1 MPDTATHPKGGRPP
15 SPGGSALPYV
25 WMLCGSLAFACMG
38 TLTHA
43 LRLQLDWPM
52 ILVARALLPLLFA
65 MGLALA
71 AGVPLVYLRPWTL
84 WLRSISGSLSMVCMF
99 YALTRL
105 PVPDVFTLNN
115 MFPIWVALLA
125 WPVLGQQPTPATWL
139 AVASSVAGVVLIQQV
154 HIAEGNFAALVAFAS
169 SFLTAVA
176 FIGLHRLH
184 GIDARAIVAHFS
196 GVALIICAIVF
207 FLVDRDPALPSQFDG
222 PSLLLLLGVG
232 VTATIGQLFLT
243 KAFAAGTP
251 AKVSV
256 VGLTQIVFSMILDG
270 LLFERS
276 YTWQTLLGFALVVIP
291 TAWMMLHP
299 AD

>member
-1 MPDTATHPKGGRPP
+1 
-15 SPGGSALPYV
+15 
-25 WMLCGSLAFACMG
+25 MLCGSLSFACMG
-38 TLTHA
+38 TLAHA
-43 LRLQLDWPM
+43 LRDHPWQV
-52 ILVARALLPLLFA
+52 ILVLRALLPLVFA
-65 MGLALA
+65 MALALA
-71 AGVPLVYLRPWTL
+71 AGVPLVFLRPWSL

-99 YALTRL
+99 YAFPRL
-105 PVPDVFTLNN
+105 PVSDVFALNN

-125 WPVLGQQPTPATWL
+125 WPVLNQRPTAAVWL
-139 AVASSVAGVVLIQQV
+139 AVVSSVAGVALIQQV

-176 FIGLHRLH
+176 FIGLHRLQ

-196 GVALIICAIVF
+196 GVALVICSIA
-207 FLVDRDPALPSQFDG
+207 LLLSDAPLPSEFAT

-243 KAFAAGTP
+243 KAFAAGAP

-276 YTWQTLLGFALVVIP
+276 YSWETLLGFALVVIP